1 MDDYNTNTLSEAK
14 SEYSERLVSILTP
27 PIIQGFK
34 SIFDEALKL
43 CLENDEDDKYLM
55 TFQNFLTRVP
65 KWNQEIINLETK
77 RIIETSKCHYLEDL
91 LTCVHIT
98 QLKILTSIRVSSK
111 QKKIDLDI
119 PKLFDFIHKV
129 YIVAARKIYQNV
141 YLFEKNILPLQ
152 QQKHMRECELLIKES
167 IISVIRETMPIE
179 NILRAYI
186 DETEEE
192 EIIEEKFV
200 KKEKDI
206 KQDDDKENEKEDN
219 KKEDKEEDKE
229 DKEKDKKDKKDEK
242 DESINIV
249 KNNETPINDNTDTS
263 PQLIINEKD
272 TVSNS
277 LSKTSMLS
285 EPPTIPS
292 NETSVETEV
301 STKESSDVM
310 KIPVSPP
317 PSISFNDTDNVL
329 EFKNKD
335 LPGEINKV
343 EPEKV
348 NAPKTIE
355 RLEKIS
361 TERHNQRKLDELEE
375 DDEEDDDGLE
385 KIQIMS
391 DSPKVDLNIQ
401 VLDKPIKLNTKPELT
416 GIEILE

>member
-1 MDDYNTNTLSEAK
+1 MDDYNANTLSEAK

-34 SIFDEALKL
+34 SIFDEAHKL
-43 CLENDEDDKYLM
+43 CVENDEDNKYLM

-98 QLKILTSIRVSSK
+98 QLKILTSIRVSNK

-152 QQKHMRECELLIKES
+152 QQKHMRECEILVKEA

-200 KKEKDI
+200 KKEEDI
-206 KQDDDKENEKEDN
+206 NKEKE
-219 KKEDKEEDKE
+219 EELEKEEALEKE
-229 DKEKDKKDKKDEK
+229 LEKEKDNNKDAD
-242 DESINIV
+242 SMNIV
-249 KNNETPINDNTDTS
+249 KSNETQFDDKTDTS

-272 TVSNS
+272 TTPIINS
-277 LSKTSMLS
+277 KVLPETLT
-285 EPPTIPS
+285 EPS
-292 NETSVETEV
+292 QETSVDTEV
-301 STKESSDVM
+301 STKLTPSNDVDD
-310 KIPVSPP
+310 IPVSPP

-329 EFKNKD
+329 KFGNKD
-335 LPGEINKV
+335 LPGEINNV
-343 EPEKV
+343 EPEKI

-361 TERHNQRKLDELEE
+361 TERHEQRKLDELEE
-375 DDEEDDDGLE
+375 EDEEDNEDLE
-385 KIQIMS
+385 KIQIIS
-391 DSPKVDLNIQ
+391 AGPKVSLDALDIQ
-401 VLDKPIKLNTKPELT
+401 VLDTPMKLNTKPQLT
-416 GIEILE
+416 GVEILE